1 MNCVPRELVFLSAVV
16 EPLLDPISVDNFQK
30 WIESRAKDFISTAK
44 TYYDSLSLFIK
55 ERFYTAL
62 LQWFL
67 GSTSAVGFGWE
78 LMDLGLV
85 YRSKDISQIGLNT
98 TFYAALSREPF

>member
-16 EPLLDPISVDNFQK
+16 EPLLDPISVDSFQK

-44 TYYDSLSLFIK
+44 
-55 ERFYTAL
+55 
-62 LQWFL
+62 FL

-98 TFYAALSREPF
+98 TFYAALSRKPF